1 MMAKTKEPF
10 IVFKTEEEY
19 LERMDKF
26 YEDGRWRGFKD
37 GSIWTASYFY
47 ELIHDMFK
55 PEAFVEMQKEITD
68 RQIEAYRKE
77 KDVSTLKQKMDNE
90 KFIEKVKEVINSYEK
105 EEP

>member
-1 MMAKTKEPF
+1 MANTQKPF

-19 LERMDKF
+19 LERMNKF
-26 YEDGRWRGFKD
+26 YDQGRAKGFKD

-47 ELIHDMFK
+47 ELLQDMFK
-55 PEAFVEMQKEITD
+55 PEAFVEMQKEIND

-77 KDVSTLKQKMDNE
+77 KDVRTLKQKMDNK
-90 KFIEKVKEVINSYEK
+90 KFIEKVKKIVNSYEK